1 VEDQS
6 ESDQLIEQIVSI
18 DVEGYM
24 IFVSLDGYIEKK
36 FSVER
41 SSTHVVESMDV
52 VFSAYEVEREM
63 FLVRRN
69 LNTTFFEFQKIKA
82 GVEGY
87 YAAYDCNS
95 FPTIVKSKVDKRRC
109 KSFGSLNINLEI
121 QFLQVNQR
129 GEFVCLAQKRD
140 HQITFRNSGN
150 LILEKRVD
158 VKEQI
163 RYVACGSICPY
174 MLVYTDKGL
183 TVYMIEW
190 EIA

>member
-1 VEDQS
+1 M
-6 ESDQLIEQIVSI
+6 SI

-41 SSTHVVESMDV
+41 SSSHFVENMDV

-87 YAAYDCNS
+87 YAAYDTNS
-95 FPTIVKSKVDKRRC
+95 FPTIIKSKVDKRRC
-109 KSFGSLNINLEI
+109 K
-121 QFLQVNQR
+121 Q
-129 GEFVCLAQKRD
+129 
-140 HQITFRNSGN
+140 
-150 LILEKRVD
+150 
-158 VKEQI
+158 
-163 RYVACGSICPY
+163 
-174 MLVYTDKGL
+174 
-183 TVYMIEW
+183 
-190 EIA
+190 

>member
-1 VEDQS
+1 
-6 ESDQLIEQIVSI
+6 
-18 DVEGYM
+18 M

-41 SSTHVVESMDV
+41 SSSHFVESMDV

-87 YAAYDCNS
+87 YAAYDTNS
-95 FPTIVKSKVDKRRC
+95 FPTIIKSKVDKRRC
-109 KSFGSLNINLEI
+109 KSHFVINYIEI

-140 HQITFRNSGN
+140 H
-150 LILEKRVD
+150 
-158 VKEQI
+158 
-163 RYVACGSICPY
+163 
-174 MLVYTDKGL
+174 
-183 TVYMIEW
+183 
-190 EIA
+190 